1 MGKWVKGNLE
11 KNYVCKFSAKFPIPW
26 EKSPEKFYEHKKAVR
41 VLKKFNWHVLQR
53 KLKLFVK
60 FF

>member
-26 EKSPEKFYEHKKAVR
+26 EKSPEKILWTQKSSAR
-41 VLKKFNWHVLQR
+41 IKKFNWHVLQR